1 MKIWNSY
8 GSEHSANMVMIGQ
21 FKNIQDAEDAQ
32 SAIDRIKQLL
42 IDDHVNYEDSER
54 FSRPM
59 LDLLMDLKVHSLNPR
74 EIEQLNYDVRTELK
88 GDKIVITTD
97 ESDISAFLK
106 ILLDYAAKVE
116 VYSGH
121 DYKNTGEGR

>member
-32 SAIDRIKQLL
+32 SAIDKIKQLL

-88 GDKIVITTD
+88 GDKIVVTTD
-97 ESDISAFLK
+97 ESEISAFLK
-106 ILLDYAAKVE
+106 ILLDYSAKVE
-116 VYSGH
+116 VYSAH
-121 DYKNTGEGR
+121 DYENTGEGR

>member
-1 MKIWNSY
+1 MKIWNSF

-32 SAIDRIKQLL
+32 SAIDKIKQLL

-97 ESDISAFLK
+97 ESDVSAFLK